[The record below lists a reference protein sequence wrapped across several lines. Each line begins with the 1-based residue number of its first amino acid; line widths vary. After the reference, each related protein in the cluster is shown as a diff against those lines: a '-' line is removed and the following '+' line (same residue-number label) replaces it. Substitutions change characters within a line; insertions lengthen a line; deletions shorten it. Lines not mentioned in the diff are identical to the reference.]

1 MARLFPFKG
10 VLPRREIA
18 HEVVSKPFDSY
29 TIRQVESRIKK
40 VPHSFLSIIK
50 PELEQGTRTRP
61 DNPDAQKKSRSKYLD
76 FVSANILETAQ
87 NESFYIYRQVK
98 PDFVYTGLIATI
110 AAEDYHNGSIKIHE
124 QTLQKKEEKLKDYL
138 KVVGINA
145 EPVMFTYPHRA
156 EIDELMNILTN
167 SEPYAEFELEDKK
180 HYLWEVPSKEVLSL
194 KSAFDAVE
202 RFYVADGHHRSASS
216 VLLAAELARE
226 TGDESGRA
234 PWSRFMGIFIP
245 DHNLQLFEFNRLVRN
260 ASKPEVS
267 EILNKLSET
276 FEISPI
282 PDDLFQPSCLH
293 EFSMYYR
300 NVWYKLRFKQKE
312 NPLTDELLDAN
323 ILTKFVLAPLFDIQ
337 DLRNDDRVGFMSGLK
352 GVAELKRTVD
362 RGEFDFAFGLYP
374 VSMEQFFKFSDEG
387 LMMPPKTTWFEPK
400 LLNGLVIYDIYDG
413 QSRNS

>member
-1 MARLFPFKG
+1 MAKLFPFKG
-10 VLPRREIA
+10 VLPRREIL

-40 VPHSFLSIIK
+40 IPHSFLSIIK
-50 PELEQGTRTRP
+50 PELEQGKRTKP
-61 DNPDAQKKSRSKYLD
+61 DNPEAQKKSRMKYLD
-76 FVSANILETAQ
+76 FVRSNILETAT
-87 NESFYIYRQVK
+87 ESSFYIYRQVK

-110 AAEDYHNGSIKIHE
+110 AAEDYHNGNIKIHE

-145 EPVMFTYPHRA
+145 EPVMFTYPHKSV
-156 EIDELMNILTN
+156 IDELINRLT
-167 SEPYAEFELEDKK
+167 STEPYAEFELEDKK
-180 HYLWEVPSKEVLSL
+180 HFLWQVSVNDIPELE
-194 KSAFDAVE
+194 SAFNSVE

-216 VLLAAELARE
+216 VLLADELARE
-226 TGDESGRA
+226 TEDQSGEA
-234 PWSRFMGIFIP
+234 SWSKFMGIFIP

-260 ASKPEVS
+260 ASAPEVS
-267 EILNKLSET
+267 EVIEKLSEN
-276 FEISPI
+276 FEVTPL

-300 NVWYKLRFKQKE
+300 NVWYKLNFKQKHD
-312 NPLTDELLDAN
+312 PLAEEVLDAN
-323 ILTKFVLAPLFDIQ
+323 ILTNYVLRPLFGIQ

-352 GVAELKRTVD
+352 GVTELKRSVD
-362 RGEFDFAFGLYP
+362 RAEFDFAFGLFP

-413 QSRNS
+413 ENRNS